1 MNSSEKYRIY
11 LDTGGTFTDVV
22 VVRHDGS
29 FFRGKSLTTYK
40 NLEECFFNG
49 ISAAAESAGKTSQ
62 ELLSSANEIGY
73 GTTIGTNIMVTG
85 KGGPKIGFITTK
97 GHEDRTHIMRQRS
110 AGLAPEDALHMI
122 SADKPKPLVPR
133 MLIKGVTERVDSKG
147 DVLIP
152 LRDEEVEQAVK
163 ELIEAGVDGIA
174 VGLLW
179 SFLNSVHE
187 DRCEEIIHGIDPEMA
202 ISLSHYVM
210 PVVREYPRFLSC
222 IIDLYIG
229 KPLKKLL
236 QRIENRLGEFG
247 YHKPLLVMQAIGG
260 VSQAKV
266 VKPATTLHS
275 GPVGGMIGVGF
286 IKELYGYQN
295 AVGSDVG
302 GTSFDITI
310 SSPTREEFIREP
322 VVGRYE
328 IANPMREVIT
338 IGAGGGTIAWVEPI
352 TGTLRVGPHSAGS
365 EPGPVCYDR
374 GGTEP
379 TTTDADL
386 VMNRIDADYFLGGKI
401 KLNREK
407 AVEAIE
413 NKIANPMNIDVFK
426 AAEYICEILD
436 GHMSGALKGA
446 IAQRGIDSSQSLLV
460 AFGGAGP
467 AHCAGY
473 SAGLGFDKVI
483 VPPYAST
490 FSAFGACTSDIV
502 HRYELSP
509 FITFPVFPYDMVS
522 LRFEIEKTGSL
533 DSLPANAVERF
544 NSRFE
549 ELENNAIKDLRTE
562 GFKDNQITIT
572 GEMLG
577 RYGGQL
583 WEVRCP
589 CPVRRINSIDDLAA
603 IVKSFEEEYLK
614 QYTSEVMAPAGG
626 FEILTLCVISTA
638 PTSKPVIAKHDF
650 VSEDSRQALKGERE
664 IYFGGNWLRSKV
676 YEMDRLQVGNIVNGP
691 GVIEGKDT
699 VLVVHP
705 FMRVTVDGYGNMI
718 LEETGD

>member
-328 IANPMREVIT
+328 IANPMR
-338 IGAGGGTIAWVEPI
+338 GYYYRCG
-352 TGTLRVGPHSAGS
+352 RRNHSMG
-365 EPGPVCYDR
+365 
-374 GGTEP
+374 
-379 TTTDADL
+379 
-386 VMNRIDADYFLGGKI
+386 
-401 KLNREK
+401 
-407 AVEAIE
+407 
-413 NKIANPMNIDVFK
+413 
-426 AAEYICEILD
+426 
-436 GHMSGALKGA
+436 
-446 IAQRGIDSSQSLLV
+446 
-460 AFGGAGP
+460 
-467 AHCAGY
+467 
-473 SAGLGFDKVI
+473 
-483 VPPYAST
+483 
-490 FSAFGACTSDIV
+490 
-502 HRYELSP
+502 
-509 FITFPVFPYDMVS
+509 
-522 LRFEIEKTGSL
+522 
-533 DSLPANAVERF
+533 
-544 NSRFE
+544 
-549 ELENNAIKDLRTE
+549 
-562 GFKDNQITIT
+562 
-572 GEMLG
+572 
-577 RYGGQL
+577 
-583 WEVRCP
+583 
-589 CPVRRINSIDDLAA
+589 
-603 IVKSFEEEYLK
+603 
-614 QYTSEVMAPAGG
+614 
-626 FEILTLCVISTA
+626 
-638 PTSKPVIAKHDF
+638 
-650 VSEDSRQALKGERE
+650 
-664 IYFGGNWLRSKV
+664 
-676 YEMDRLQVGNIVNGP
+676 
-691 GVIEGKDT
+691 
-699 VLVVHP
+699 
-705 FMRVTVDGYGNMI
+705 
-718 LEETGD
+718 